1 MNILV
6 TGGAGFIGSH
16 FLHYQ
21 LNYHPH
27 DRVVNL
33 DCLTYAANLANV
45 VNLENHPHYRFILGD
60 IRNAQTVNQV
70 IEEEHIDVVVNFAAE
85 SHVDRSI
92 EKPMPFVSTNIMG
105 VQVLLDACRKAQ
117 IRLVQVSTDEVYG
130 SLTTGRATEQTPLNP
145 SSPYAA
151 TKASADLLTLAA
163 YHTYGQ
169 EVVITRSANNYG
181 PNQYPEKLVAMIIIR
196 ALAHQ
201 PITIQGAGDDVRDWL
216 YVADNCQA
224 IDLVMRK
231 GDAGEVYNIGG
242 FESQSVMEVVT
253 HLQKLIGFEDHQV
266 IHVAERLGHDHRYAL
281 DDTKL
286 QKAFGWQP
294 STGLTDG
301 LLKTIRAFQFN

>member
-16 FLHYQ
+16 FLRYQ

-45 VNLENHPHYRFILGD
+45 ADLENHPHYRFILGD
-60 IRNAQTVNQV
+60 IRNAQTVNHV

-92 EKPMPFVSTNIMG
+92 EKPMSFVSTNIMG

-117 IRLVQVSTDEVYG
+117 IRLVQISTDEVYG
-130 SLTTGRATEQTPLNP
+130 SLTTGRATEQAPLNP
-145 SSPYAA
+145 SSLYAA

-163 YHTYGQ
+163 YHTHGQ

-181 PNQYPEKLVAMIIIR
+181 PNQHPEKLVPMIITNAR
-196 ALAHQ
+196 QQRPL
-201 PITIQGAGDDVRDWL
+201 TIQGAGDDIRDWL
-216 YVADNCQA
+216 YVVDNC
-224 IDLVMRK
+224 
-231 GDAGEVYNIGG
+231 
-242 FESQSVMEVVT
+242 
-253 HLQKLIGFEDHQV
+253 
-266 IHVAERLGHDHRYAL
+266 
-281 DDTKL
+281 
-286 QKAFGWQP
+286 
-294 STGLTDG
+294 
-301 LLKTIRAFQFN
+301 

>member
-16 FLHYQ
+16 FLRYQ

-45 VNLENHPHYRFILGD
+45 ADLENHPHYRFILGD
-60 IRNAQTVNQV
+60 IRNAQTVNHV

-92 EKPMPFVSTNIMG
+92 EDPAPFVSTNVVG
-105 VQVLLDACRKAQ
+105 VQVLLDACRRAQ
-117 IRLVQVSTDEVYG
+117 VRLVQVSTDEVYG
-130 SLTTGRATEQTPLNP
+130 SIVAGRVDEEAPLQP

-151 TKASADLLTLAA
+151 TKASADLLAMAA
-163 YHTYGQ
+163 HHTFGQ
-169 EVVITRSANNYG
+169 DVVITRSANNYG
-181 PNQYPEKLVAMIIIR
+181 PNQHPEKLVPMIITNDYQQR
-196 ALAHQ
+196 PL
-201 PITIQGAGDDVRDWL
+201 TIQGAGDDIRDWL
-216 YVADNCQA
+216 YVVDNCQA

-231 GDAGEVYNIGG
+231 GVAGEVYNIGG
-242 FESQSVMEVVT
+242 FERRTVLEVVAS
-253 HLQKLIGFEDHQV
+253 LQALLGFPDSQV
-266 IHVAERLGHDHRYAL
+266 VHVAERLGHDHRYAV

-286 QKAFGWQP
+286 RRALGWQP
-294 STGLTDG
+294 STSLAAGLT
-301 LLKTIRAFQFN
+301 KTVRALQH